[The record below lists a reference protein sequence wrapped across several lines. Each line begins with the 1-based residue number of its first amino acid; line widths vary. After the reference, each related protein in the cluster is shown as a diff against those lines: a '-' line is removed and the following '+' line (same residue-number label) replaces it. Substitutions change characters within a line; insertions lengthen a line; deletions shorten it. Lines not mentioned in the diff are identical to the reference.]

1 MVDYLKEID
10 NGLII
15 EKPKIV
21 LPWGLQK
28 KDSFDMINNINVVN
42 ENYYTFK
49 IVLTGISFINCAGL
63 HFESER
69 LSKIELFNDKKDRSE
84 LESGNIYNNHQ
95 LVLENL
101 LGKARRNCLLE
112 KMFKQVNK
120 GDIEY
125 RWKFKDITI
134 IHKLWN
140 RFGMEEVLEIL
151 INR

>member
-1 MVDYLKEID
+1 MVDYLEEID

-49 IVLTGISFINCAGL
+49 IVLTGIYFINCAGL

-112 KMFKQVNK
+112 KCLNK
-120 GDIEY
+120 
-125 RWKFKDITI
+125 
-134 IHKLWN
+134 
-140 RFGMEEVLEIL
+140 L
-151 INR
+151 IKAM